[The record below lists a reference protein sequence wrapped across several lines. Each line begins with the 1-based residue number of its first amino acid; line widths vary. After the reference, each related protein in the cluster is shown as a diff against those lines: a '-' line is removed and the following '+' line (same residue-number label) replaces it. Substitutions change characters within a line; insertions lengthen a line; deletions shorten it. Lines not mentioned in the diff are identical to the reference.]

1 MNFSTMSSMI
11 VKELS
16 SKLGEQVNPAMS
28 IEMANQID
36 LWQRMY
42 SDQNNKAKN
51 TVGIPA
57 AIASEIARL
66 TTLEMKVSVTGSD
79 LADRMQ
85 KSIDNLRKTIRVKA
99 EVGCALG
106 GMVIKPYFNGDE
118 IKTEFIPANDFYP
131 IGFSGDELT
140 ECVFIEQLF
149 HGKFILTRMEVHWLK
164 GTTLNV
170 YNWAYQSTISST
182 LGTEIKL
189 SSVPEWEGLSDF
201 VTIHNVKKLPFG
213 YFKVPMA
220 NQEQNE
226 SPIGVSVYAKAVKQI
241 EIANQRYG
249 QVNWE
254 FEAKEAAVHIS
265 EDALKMNPETDKPEV
280 PKGKERLYRVVQFH
294 TGATDKP
301 FLDVFSPEIRDE
313 SMYNGLN
320 RQLRLIEFNSN
331 LAYGTLSDPNN
342 TDKTATEINA
352 SKQRSY
358 QFISDVQ
365 IALEDAI
372 RDYLEAIRFYADLYG
387 FGGDYDV
394 QFYWDD
400 SMITDANTEQLLDMQ
415 KVQLGVMPKFRFIMK
430 WEGVDE
436 KTAKQWLQ
444 EVKEE
449 NKSDPEEL
457 NPFGFRTSKEDE
469 GDE

>member
-1 MNFSTMSSMI
+1 
-11 VKELS
+11 
-16 SKLGEQVNPAMS
+16 
-28 IEMANQID
+28 
-36 LWQRMY
+36 
-42 SDQNNKAKN
+42 
-51 TVGIPA
+51 
-57 AIASEIARL
+57 
-66 TTLEMKVSVTGSD
+66 
-79 LADRMQ
+79 
-85 KSIDNLRKTIRVKA
+85 
-99 EVGCALG
+99 
-106 GMVIKPYFNGDE
+106 
-118 IKTEFIPANDFYP
+118 
-131 IGFSGDELT
+131 
-140 ECVFIEQLF
+140 
-149 HGKFILTRMEVHWLK
+149 
-164 GTTLNV
+164 
-170 YNWAYQSTISST
+170 
-182 LGTEIKL
+182 
-189 SSVPEWEGLSDF
+189 
-201 VTIHNVKKLPFG
+201 
-213 YFKVPMA
+213 
-220 NQEQNE
+220 
-226 SPIGVSVYAKAVKQI
+226 
-241 EIANQRYG
+241 
-249 QVNWE
+249 
-254 FEAKEAAVHIS
+254 
-265 EDALKMNPETDKPEV
+265 
-280 PKGKERLYRVVQFH
+280 
-294 TGATDKP
+294 
-301 FLDVFSPEIRDE
+301 
-313 SMYNGLN
+313 MYNGLN